1 MANEI
6 RIKRRAAGGQPGA
19 PSSLLNAELAFN
31 ENSDI
36 LYIGEGLSGS
46 GVEAATILEIAGPGA
61 FVTRA
66 TTQTISGDKTFTG
79 DVDLTADFKIDGD
92 KVDATAEEINYLVG
106 TTSLV
111 QDQIDAND
119 TQLANLTTLS
129 GVPVNSTN
137 LGTFT
142 GIFAPVLNNTTD
154 KAAIQALADELED
167 GAGSLTADV
176 GIADFQNGTVSVLGG
191 TSISTAA
198 SGTQLDINL
207 DATGVVA
214 GNYGLAASVPSYTVN
229 AQGQLTASANVLID
243 IVHTQVSDFDAGV
256 QANTLNSLTVPD
268 GVVSMNGHR
277 ITDCALPVDD
287 NDVAIKKYVDEVV
300 QGLDVKASCRAAT
313 TQALPSV
320 TYDNDGAQ
328 TGSLQSF
335 DSLTTTTAFNTSG
348 GITTFDSLTTTT
360 PFNTSGG
367 IATFT
372 LGSTLSAFP
381 ADQATVPAA
390 ATTGGATITVAT
402 DANGDVTGVTLVGT
416 GAGYNPTDVLTF
428 NEVGGG
434 TGSVQITVDT
444 VNSPT
449 SATATATTGAAVL
462 VVQIDANGD
471 ATSAAISAAGVG
483 YEIGDVVTFNENL
496 GGGGVCTVEV
506 TGTTFDGSASAV
518 ATQGGAVITCVVNDS
533 GTVTN
538 ATVASG
544 GSGYEIGDTLT
555 FNEVGGPGVV
565 TLDVTVIGNT
575 EPGQGATLT
584 ANQNGVLTVDG
595 VTLAQYERVL
605 IKDQGAG
612 AAYQNGIYLLTTVG
626 DASTPFVLTRAID
639 CDTANEIH
647 PGIFTFIEEGST
659 NSDQGFIM
667 ITAFPIVIG
676 VTPLIWE
683 HFSGAGQVTA
693 GAGMVKTGNQL
704 DVVTASSDRIVVN
717 AHDIDLA
724 TTGIAAGTYNGLTVD
739 VYGRSSAF
747 TQPTTLAGY
756 SIVDAQPLNQGL
768 TDISAI
774 YTGGSGW
781 SADSFLF
788 SNASGV
794 LAEATVTPYAR
805 SILDDAD
812 ATAARATL
820 GLGDMAVQNGSNVT
834 ITGGT
839 INGIVIDGGTY

>member
-19 PSSLLNAELAFN
+19 PSSLLNAEMAFN
-31 ENSDI
+31 ENSNI

-61 FVTRA
+61 FLTRS
-66 TTQTISGDKTFTG
+66 TTQTASGDKTFSGAIDLIG
-79 DVDLTADFKIDGD
+79 DFSIDGAQ
-92 KVDATAEEINYLVG
+92 VNASAAEINYLVG

-119 TQLANLTTLS
+119 VQLHNFTTLS
-129 GVPVNSTN
+129 GVPANSTN

-142 GIFAPVLNNTTD
+142 GIFASVLNNTTN
-154 KAAIQALADELED
+154 KAAFQALADELED
-167 GAGSLTADV
+167 GAGSLTSDSGV
-176 GIADFQNGTVSVLGG
+176 ADFQNGTVSVLGG
-191 TSISTAA
+191 TGISTAA

-207 DATGVVA
+207 DNTTVTA
-214 GNYGLAASVPSYTVN
+214 GGYGLANAVPQYVVN
-229 AQGQLTASANVLID
+229 AQGQLTASQNVAID
-243 IVHTQVSDFDAGV
+243 ILHTQVSDFDAGV

-268 GVVSMNGHR
+268 GTVSMNGHR
-277 ITDCALPVDD
+277 IVSGAMPVDD
-287 NDVAIKKYVDEVV
+287 TDVAIKKYVDEVV

-313 TQALPSV
+313 AAALPSV
-320 TYDNDGAQ
+320 TYDNDGSQ

-335 DSLTTTTAFNTSG
+335 DSLNTTTAFDVSG
-348 GITTFDSLTTTT
+348 GISAFDSITTT
-360 PFNTSGG
+360 
-367 IATFT
+367 A
-372 LGSTLSAFP
+372 AFP
-381 ADQATVPAA
+381 IDQLAIPAA
-390 ATTGGATITVAT
+390 APIGGATVTVAT
-402 DANGDVTGVTLVGT
+402 DGNGDVTGVTIVGT
-416 GAGYNPTDVLTF
+416 G
-428 NEVGGG
+428 
-434 TGSVQITVDT
+434 S
-444 VNSPT
+444 
-449 SATATATTGAAVL
+449 
-462 VVQIDANGD
+462 
-471 ATSAAISAAGVG
+471 G
-483 YEIGDVVTFNENL
+483 YEIGDVVTFNEL
-496 GGGGVCTVEV
+496 GGGTGAFTIAV
-506 TGTTFDGSASAV
+506 TATTFDGTASAV
-518 ATQGGAVITCVVNDS
+518 ATLGGAVITCVVNDS

-555 FNEVGGPGVV
+555 FNEVGNSGVV
-565 TLDVTVIGNT
+565 TLNVTAIGNT

-595 VTLAQYERVL
+595 ITLARYERVL

-626 DASTPFVLTRAID
+626 DATTPFVLTRAID
-639 CDTANEIH
+639 CDTDNEIH
-647 PGIFTFIEEGST
+647 PGIFTFIEEGT
-659 NSDQGFIM
+659 VNSDQGYIM
-667 ITAFPIVIG
+667 VTAFPIVIG

-683 HFSGAGQVTA
+683 HFSGAGQTTA
-693 GAGMVKTGNQL
+693 GAGLIKDGTAIS
-704 DVVTASSDRIVVN
+704 VVTASVDRIVVN

-724 TTGIAAGTYNGLTVD
+724 FHGTAGTYNGLTVD
-739 VYGRSSAF
+739 AYGRASSF
-747 TQPTTLAGY
+747 VQPTTIAGY
-756 SIVDAQPLNQGL
+756 SITDAQPLNQGL

-774 YTGGSGW
+774 YTTGSGW

-794 LAEATVTPYAR
+794 LAEATVTPYGR

-820 GLGDMAVQNGSNVT
+820 GLGTMAVQDGSSVT

-839 INGIVIDGGTY
+839 INGIVLDGGTF